1 MPLNKMKKKSF
12 VFCVDNSEIIGM
24 TITKLLKTILP
35 ITINILVFK
44 NYESLI
50 KFIETKNINIKFII
64 CEHFVSDM
72 TGFEF
77 IKWLIDN
84 KYEIPIVIFTNLSDN
99 EILEK
104 YKTMPNVKAVINK
117 SKTSIKNFKE
127 KISTII

>member
-1 MPLNKMKKKSF
+1 MKKKSF